1 MKKSLRI
8 ITAMIC
14 IISLC
19 SCSKDGDTQTEKQ
32 TLVMNTTSDESNTES
47 IDSIDSTE
55 SANVDSDDRS
65 NDVTTESIATGM
77 SEISSTVQTSVPQN
91 KINSGNGSVQSNI
104 NTGMTGI
111 NSSTVISNNE
121 ELAENIFG
129 AQGKT
134 DSEWLAFGQ
143 ELYKEGCDTA
153 FRFLCTG
160 SQFPFDRQNLE
171 IIDKTYFLTTCS
183 SFDEATEPYYKIFSR
198 QYHSS
203 DFEGLLL
210 ESDGRLYAA
219 RAARGMDMTYL
230 SSEVDKLVE
239 VTDTEII
246 FSVLVEYEDGETTAE
261 FTLVPEDGEWKIGKF
276 TLPY

>member
-1 MKKSLRI
+1 MKKSLRLL
-8 ITAMIC
+8 TAMIC

-19 SCSKDGDTQTEKQ
+19 SCSKDGDTRTEKQ
-32 TLVMNTTSDESNTES
+32 SLAMNVTSDESNTES
-47 IDSIDSTE
+47 IDSTE
-55 SANVDSDDRS
+55 SVNVDSGDGS
-65 NDVTTESIATGM
+65 NDVTTESIVTEMA
-77 SEISSTVQTSVPQN
+77 EISSTVQTGVSQN

-111 NSSTVISNNE
+111 TSSTVISNNE

-183 SFDEATEPYYKIFSR
+183 SFDDATEPYYKIFSR

-203 DFEGLLL
+203 DFEGLLV

-246 FSVLVEYEDGETTAE
+246 FSVLMEYEDGETTAE